1 MDEVRSNSSLIKS
14 NSFSHL
20 LDFNTE
26 KKYKEPIWNRI
37 SKGINCN
44 NEIHLLKP
52 KIIDLMTKKNV
63 TKKIVLNEY
72 KKPFTNE
79 KLNLVFKNNIPI
91 FSNKKFN
98 FKNIKYIKSTRNHIF
113 KGNFNWLINSLSY
126 KNLDTNNSLFNVE
139 RAENF
144 LPKIL
149 RLNNNSQEHNIK
161 KSKSGTNL
169 YLEKEQKDQ
178 NFRITCGML
187 SSKRLL
193 KERNNKLKIN
203 SFMINSAKK
212 YNSLTDEEEEKKP
225 VKDMN
230 KDFTSRNNI
239 NNKRKIN
246 NFFINRYTKTAMLNN
261 LFQKYSSINNSTN
274 RCNLSENINLSTFND
289 KNNNEQ
295 SKVNFIM
302 KLKNKGISHLSERY
316 NNILSKI
323 KKNNSQIINKNKK
336 IYINCLLSKVGEDLK
351 KEKIFLDKNKKTI
364 FELDK
369 NSSYR
374 RIKKIENIV
383 TKLYKKNS

>member
-26 KKYKEPIWNRI
+26 KKYQEPIWNRI

-52 KIIDLMTKKNV
+52 KIIDLMAKRNV
-63 TKKIVLNEY
+63 TKKKVLNEY
-72 KKPFTNE
+72 KKPFTNA

-98 FKNIKYIKSTRNHIF
+98 FKHIKYIKSTRNHIF

-126 KNLDTNNSLFNVE
+126 KNLDANNSLFNIE

-178 NFRITCGML
+178 NFRITCRML

-212 YNSLTDEEEEKKP
+212 YNSLTDEEEEKKS
-225 VKDMN
+225 VIDMN
-230 KDFTSRNNI
+230 KNFTSRNNI

-246 NFFINRYTKTAMLNN
+246 HFFINRYTKTAMLNN
-261 LFQKYSSINNSTN
+261 LFQKYSSINNTTN

-289 KNNNEQ
+289 KNNNDQ
-295 SKVNFIM
+295 SKVNFIT

-323 KKNNSQIINKNKK
+323 KKNNSQIININKK

-369 NSSYR
+369 ESSYR
-374 RIKKIENIV
+374 RIKKIENIII
-383 TKLYKKNS
+383 KLYKKNS

>member
-98 FKNIKYIKSTRNHIF
+98 FKHIKYIKSTRNHIF

-126 KNLDTNNSLFNVE
+126 KNLDANNSLFNIE

-212 YNSLTDEEEEKKP
+212 YNSLTDEEEEKKS

-230 KDFTSRNNI
+230 KNFTSRNNI

-295 SKVNFIM
+295 SKINFIM

-323 KKNNSQIINKNKK
+323 KKNNSQIININKK

-369 NSSYR
+369 ESSYR
-374 RIKKIENIV
+374 RIKKIENII

>member
-169 YLEKEQKDQ
+169 YLEKEQNEQ

-246 NFFINRYTKTAMLNN
+246 HFFINRYTKTAMLNN

-323 KKNNSQIINKNKK
+323 KKNNSQIININKK

>member
-26 KKYKEPIWNRI
+26 KKYQEPIWNRI
-37 SKGINCN
+37 SKGINCD

-52 KIIDLMTKKNV
+52 KIIDLMAKRNA

-72 KKPFTNE
+72 KKPFTNA

-98 FKNIKYIKSTRNHIF
+98 FKHIKYIKSTRNHIF

-126 KNLDTNNSLFNVE
+126 KNLDANNSLFNIE

-149 RLNNNSQEHNIK
+149 RLSNNSQEHNIK

-212 YNSLTDEEEEKKP
+212 YNSLTDEEEEKKS

-246 NFFINRYTKTAMLNN
+246 HFFINRYTKTAMLNN

-323 KKNNSQIINKNKK
+323 KKNNSQIININKK

>member
-72 KKPFTNE
+72 KKPFTNA

-169 YLEKEQKDQ
+169 YMEKEQNEQ

-323 KKNNSQIINKNKK
+323 KKNNSQIININKK

>member
-126 KNLDTNNSLFNVE
+126 KNLDSNNTLFNIE

-169 YLEKEQKDQ
+169 YLEKEQNEQ

-302 KLKNKGISHLSERY
+302 KLKNKDISHLSERY

-323 KKNNSQIINKNKK
+323 KKNNSQIININKK

>member
-169 YLEKEQKDQ
+169 YLEKEQNEQ

-230 KDFTSRNNI
+230 KDFISRNNI

-246 NFFINRYTKTAMLNN
+246 HFFINRYTKTAMLNN

-323 KKNNSQIINKNKK
+323 KKNNSQIININKK

>member
-72 KKPFTNE
+72 KKPFTNA

-169 YLEKEQKDQ
+169 YLEKEQNEQ

-323 KKNNSQIINKNKK
+323 KKNNSQIININKK

>member
-26 KKYKEPIWNRI
+26 KKYQEPIWNRI

-52 KIIDLMTKKNV
+52 KIIDLMAKRNV

-72 KKPFTNE
+72 KKPFTNA

-98 FKNIKYIKSTRNHIF
+98 FKHIKYIKSTRNHIF

-126 KNLDTNNSLFNVE
+126 KNLDANNSLFNIE

-149 RLNNNSQEHNIK
+149 RLSNNSQEHNIK

-212 YNSLTDEEEEKKP
+212 YNSLTDEEEEKKS

-246 NFFINRYTKTAMLNN
+246 HFFINRYTKTAMLNN

-323 KKNNSQIINKNKK
+323 KKNNSQIININKK

-369 NSSYR
+369 ESSYR
-374 RIKKIENIV
+374 RIKKIENII

>member
-169 YLEKEQKDQ
+169 YLEKEQNEQ

-246 NFFINRYTKTAMLNN
+246 NFLINRYTKTAMLNN

-323 KKNNSQIINKNKK
+323 KKNNSQIININKK

>member
-26 KKYKEPIWNRI
+26 KKYQEPIWNRI

-52 KIIDLMTKKNV
+52 KIKDLMTKRNV

-72 KKPFTNE
+72 KKPFINA

-98 FKNIKYIKSTRNHIF
+98 FKHIKYIKSTRNHIF

-126 KNLDTNNSLFNVE
+126 KNLDANNSLFNIE

-161 KSKSGTNL
+161 KNKSGTNL

-212 YNSLTDEEEEKKP
+212 YNSLTDEEEEKKS

-230 KDFTSRNNI
+230 KNFTSRNNI

-261 LFQKYSSINNSTN
+261 LFQKYSSINNTTN

-289 KNNNEQ
+289 KNNNDQ
-295 SKVNFIM
+295 SKVNFIT

-323 KKNNSQIINKNKK
+323 KKNNSQIININKK

-351 KEKIFLDKNKKTI
+351 KEKIFLDKNKKTL

-369 NSSYR
+369 ESSYR
-374 RIKKIENIV
+374 RIKKIENIII
-383 TKLYKKNS
+383 KLYKKNS

>member
-169 YLEKEQKDQ
+169 YLEKEQNEQ

-212 YNSLTDEEEEKKP
+212 YNSLTDEEEENKP

-302 KLKNKGISHLSERY
+302 KLKNKDISHLSERY

-323 KKNNSQIINKNKK
+323 KKNNSQIININKK

-351 KEKIFLDKNKKTI
+351 KEKIFLGKNKKTI

>member
-26 KKYKEPIWNRI
+26 KKYQEPIWNRI

-52 KIIDLMTKKNV
+52 KIIDLMAKRIV

-72 KKPFTNE
+72 KKPFTNA

-98 FKNIKYIKSTRNHIF
+98 FKHIKYIKSTRNHIF

-126 KNLDTNNSLFNVE
+126 KNLDANNSLFNIE

-149 RLNNNSQEHNIK
+149 RLSNNSQEHNIK

-212 YNSLTDEEEEKKP
+212 YNSLTDEEEEKKS

-230 KDFTSRNNI
+230 IDFTSRNNI

-246 NFFINRYTKTAMLNN
+246 HFFINRYTKTAMLNN

-295 SKVNFIM
+295 SKINFIM

-323 KKNNSQIINKNKK
+323 KKNNSQIININKK

-369 NSSYR
+369 ESSYR
-374 RIKKIENIV
+374 RIKKIENII

>member
-169 YLEKEQKDQ
+169 YLEKEQNEQ

-193 KERNNKLKIN
+193 KERNDKLKIN

-323 KKNNSQIINKNKK
+323 KKNNSQIININKK

>member
-169 YLEKEQKDQ
+169 YLEKEQNEQ

-323 KKNNSQIINKNKK
+323 KKNNSQIININKK

>member
-113 KGNFNWLINSLSY
+113 KGNFNWLINSLSF

-169 YLEKEQKDQ
+169 YLEKEQNEQ

-289 KNNNEQ
+289 KNNNEK

-302 KLKNKGISHLSERY
+302 KLKNKDISHLSERY

-323 KKNNSQIINKNKK
+323 KKNNSQIININKK

>member
-169 YLEKEQKDQ
+169 YLEKEQNEQ

-261 LFQKYSSINNSTN
+261 IFQKYSSINNSTN

-323 KKNNSQIINKNKK
+323 KKNNSQIININKK

>member
-98 FKNIKYIKSTRNHIF
+98 FKHIKYIKSTRNHIF

-169 YLEKEQKDQ
+169 YMEKEQNEQ

-212 YNSLTDEEEEKKP
+212 YNSLTDEEEEKKS

-246 NFFINRYTKTAMLNN
+246 HFFINRYTKTAMLNN

-295 SKVNFIM
+295 SKINFIM

-323 KKNNSQIINKNKK
+323 KKNNSQIININKK

-369 NSSYR
+369 ESSYR
-374 RIKKIENIV
+374 RIKKIENII

>member
-26 KKYKEPIWNRI
+26 KKYQEPIWNRI

-52 KIIDLMTKKNV
+52 KIIDLMTKRNV

-72 KKPFTNE
+72 KKPFTNA

-98 FKNIKYIKSTRNHIF
+98 FKHIKYIKSTRNHIF

-212 YNSLTDEEEEKKP
+212 YNSLTDEEEEKKS

-230 KDFTSRNNI
+230 KNFTSRNNI

-261 LFQKYSSINNSTN
+261 LFQKYSSINNTTN

-289 KNNNEQ
+289 KNNNDQ
-295 SKVNFIM
+295 SKVNFIT

-323 KKNNSQIINKNKK
+323 KKNNSQIININKK

-351 KEKIFLDKNKKTI
+351 KEKIFLDKNKKTL

-369 NSSYR
+369 ESSYR
-374 RIKKIENIV
+374 RIKKIENIII
-383 TKLYKKNS
+383 KLYKKNS

>member
-63 TKKIVLNEY
+63 TKNIVLNEY

-169 YLEKEQKDQ
+169 YLEKEQNEQ

-323 KKNNSQIINKNKK
+323 KKNNSQIININKK

>member
-52 KIIDLMTKKNV
+52 KIIDLMAKRNV

-72 KKPFTNE
+72 KKPFTNA

-98 FKNIKYIKSTRNHIF
+98 FKHIKYIKSTRNHIF

-246 NFFINRYTKTAMLNN
+246 HFFINRYTKTAMLNN

-295 SKVNFIM
+295 SKINFIM

-323 KKNNSQIINKNKK
+323 KKNNSQIININKK

-369 NSSYR
+369 ESSYR

>member
-37 SKGINCN
+37 SKGINCD

-52 KIIDLMTKKNV
+52 KIIDLMAKRNV

-126 KNLDTNNSLFNVE
+126 KNLDANNSLFNIE

-261 LFQKYSSINNSTN
+261 LFQKYSSINNTTN

-289 KNNNEQ
+289 KNNNDQ
-295 SKVNFIM
+295 SKVNFIT

-323 KKNNSQIINKNKK
+323 KKNNSQIININKK

-351 KEKIFLDKNKKTI
+351 KEKIFLDKNKKI
-364 FELDK
+364 LFELDK
-369 NSSYR
+369 ESSYR
-374 RIKKIENIV
+374 RIKKIENII

>member
-26 KKYKEPIWNRI
+26 KKYQEPIWNRI

-44 NEIHLLKP
+44 NEIQLLKP
-52 KIIDLMTKKNV
+52 KIIDLMAKRNV

-72 KKPFTNE
+72 KKPFTNA

-139 RAENF
+139 RSENF

-289 KNNNEQ
+289 KNNNEK

-302 KLKNKGISHLSERY
+302 KLKNKDISHLSERY

-323 KKNNSQIINKNKK
+323 KKNNSQIININKK
-336 IYINCLLSKVGEDLK
+336 IFINCLLSKVGEDLK

>member
-149 RLNNNSQEHNIK
+149 RLSNNSQEHNIK

-169 YLEKEQKDQ
+169 YLEKEQNEQ

-246 NFFINRYTKTAMLNN
+246 NFFINR
-261 LFQKYSSINNSTN
+261 
-274 RCNLSENINLSTFND
+274 
-289 KNNNEQ
+289 
-295 SKVNFIM
+295 
-302 KLKNKGISHLSERY
+302 
-316 NNILSKI
+316 
-323 KKNNSQIINKNKK
+323 
-336 IYINCLLSKVGEDLK
+336 
-351 KEKIFLDKNKKTI
+351 
-364 FELDK
+364 
-369 NSSYR
+369 
-374 RIKKIENIV
+374 
-383 TKLYKKNS
+383 

>member
-52 KIIDLMTKKNV
+52 KIIDLMAKRNV

-72 KKPFTNE
+72 KKSFTNA

-98 FKNIKYIKSTRNHIF
+98 FKHIKYIKSTRNHIF

-126 KNLDTNNSLFNVE
+126 KNLDANNSLFNIE

-161 KSKSGTNL
+161 KSKSGTNS

-212 YNSLTDEEEEKKP
+212 YNSLTDEEEEKKS

-246 NFFINRYTKTAMLNN
+246 HFFINRYTKTAMLNN
-261 LFQKYSSINNSTN
+261 LFQKYSSINNTTN

-289 KNNNEQ
+289 KNNNDQ
-295 SKVNFIM
+295 SKVNFIT

-323 KKNNSQIINKNKK
+323 KKNNSQIININKK

-369 NSSYR
+369 ESSYR
-374 RIKKIENIV
+374 RIKKIENII

>member
-98 FKNIKYIKSTRNHIF
+98 FKHIKYIKSTRNHIF

-126 KNLDTNNSLFNVE
+126 KNLDANNSLFNIE

-212 YNSLTDEEEEKKP
+212 YNSLTDEEEEKKS

-230 KDFTSRNNI
+230 KNFTSRNNI

-261 LFQKYSSINNSTN
+261 LFQKYSSINNTTN

-289 KNNNEQ
+289 KNNNDQ
-295 SKVNFIM
+295 SKVNFIT

-323 KKNNSQIINKNKK
+323 KKNNSQIININKK

-351 KEKIFLDKNKKTI
+351 KEKIFLDKNKKTL

-369 NSSYR
+369 ESSYR
-374 RIKKIENIV
+374 RIKKIENIII
-383 TKLYKKNS
+383 KLYKKNS

>member
-72 KKPFTNE
+72 KKPFTNA

-91 FSNKKFN
+91 FSNRKFN

-369 NSSYR
+369 ESSYR
-374 RIKKIENIV
+374 RIKKIENII

>member
-161 KSKSGTNL
+161 KSKSGTYL
-169 YLEKEQKDQ
+169 YLEKEQNEQ

-261 LFQKYSSINNSTN
+261 LFQKYSSINNLTN

-323 KKNNSQIINKNKK
+323 KKNNSQIININKK

>member
-72 KKPFTNE
+72 KKPFTNA

-169 YLEKEQKDQ
+169 YLEKEQNEQ
-178 NFRITCGML
+178 NFRITCGIL

-261 LFQKYSSINNSTN
+261 LFQKYSSINNTTN

-289 KNNNEQ
+289 KNNNDQ
-295 SKVNFIM
+295 SKVNFIT

-323 KKNNSQIINKNKK
+323 KKNNSQIININKK

-351 KEKIFLDKNKKTI
+351 KEKIFLDKNKKTL

-369 NSSYR
+369 ESSYR
-374 RIKKIENIV
+374 RIKKIENIII
-383 TKLYKKNS
+383 KLYKKNS

>member
-261 LFQKYSSINNSTN
+261 LFQKYSSINNLTN

-323 KKNNSQIINKNKK
+323 KKNNSQIININKK

>member
-26 KKYKEPIWNRI
+26 KKYQEPIWNRI
-37 SKGINCN
+37 SKGINCD

-52 KIIDLMTKKNV
+52 KIIDLMAKRNA

-72 KKPFTNE
+72 KKPFTNA

-91 FSNKKFN
+91 FSNQKFN
-98 FKNIKYIKSTRNHIF
+98 FKHIKYIKSTRNHIF

-126 KNLDTNNSLFNVE
+126 KNLDANNSLFNIE

-149 RLNNNSQEHNIK
+149 RLSNNSQEHNIK

-169 YLEKEQKDQ
+169 YLEKEQNEQ

-212 YNSLTDEEEEKKP
+212 YNSLTDEEEEKKS

-246 NFFINRYTKTAMLNN
+246 HFFINRYTKTAMLNN

-295 SKVNFIM
+295 SKINFIM

-323 KKNNSQIINKNKK
+323 KKNNSQIININKK

-369 NSSYR
+369 ESSYR
-374 RIKKIENIV
+374 RIKKIENII

>member
-26 KKYKEPIWNRI
+26 KKYQEPIWNRI

-52 KIIDLMTKKNV
+52 KIIDLMAKRNV

-72 KKPFTNE
+72 KKPFTNA

-98 FKNIKYIKSTRNHIF
+98 FKHIKYIKSTRNHIF

-126 KNLDTNNSLFNVE
+126 KNLDANNSLFNIE

-169 YLEKEQKDQ
+169 YLEKEQNEQ

-261 LFQKYSSINNSTN
+261 LFQKYSSINNLTN

-323 KKNNSQIINKNKK
+323 KKNNSQIININKK

>member
-26 KKYKEPIWNRI
+26 KKYQEPIWNRI

-169 YLEKEQKDQ
+169 YLEKEQNEQ

-323 KKNNSQIINKNKK
+323 KKNNSQIININKK

>member
-169 YLEKEQKDQ
+169 YLEKEQNEQ

-289 KNNNEQ
+289 KNNNKQ
-295 SKVNFIM
+295 SKINFIM

-323 KKNNSQIINKNKK
+323 KKNNSQIININKK

-351 KEKIFLDKNKKTI
+351 KEKIFLDKNKKTL

-369 NSSYR
+369 ESSYR
-374 RIKKIENIV
+374 RIKKIENII

>member
-169 YLEKEQKDQ
+169 YLEKEQNEQ

-261 LFQKYSSINNSTN
+261 LFQKYSSINNLTN

-323 KKNNSQIINKNKK
+323 KKNNSQIININKK

>member
-169 YLEKEQKDQ
+169 YLEKEQNEQ

-212 YNSLTDEEEEKKP
+212 YNSLTDEEEENKP

-323 KKNNSQIINKNKK
+323 KKNNSQIININKK

>member
-52 KIIDLMTKKNV
+52 KIIDLMAKRNV

-169 YLEKEQKDQ
+169 YLEKEQNEQ

-323 KKNNSQIINKNKK
+323 KKNNSQIININKK
-336 IYINCLLSKVGEDLK
+336 IYINCLLSKVNEKLK
-351 KEKIFLDKNKKTI
+351 KEKLFVDKNKKTI
-364 FELDK
+364 YELDK
-369 NSSYR
+369 ESSYR
-374 RIKKIENIV
+374 RVKRFEDFIN
-383 TKLYKKNS
+383 KLYKEKA

>member
-169 YLEKEQKDQ
+169 YLEKEQNEQ
-178 NFRITCGML
+178 NFRIACGML

-261 LFQKYSSINNSTN
+261 LFQKYSSINNTTN

-289 KNNNEQ
+289 KNNNDQ
-295 SKVNFIM
+295 SKVNFIT

-323 KKNNSQIINKNKK
+323 KKNNSQIININKK

-351 KEKIFLDKNKKTI
+351 KEKLFLDKNKKTI

>member
-98 FKNIKYIKSTRNHIF
+98 FKNIKFIKSTRNHIF

-169 YLEKEQKDQ
+169 YMEKEQNEQ

-323 KKNNSQIINKNKK
+323 KKNNSQIININKK

-369 NSSYR
+369 ESSYR
-374 RIKKIENIV
+374 RIKKIENII